1 MTERDGVAELSR
13 YAEDVVNQALARLP
27 LSQREVLVRRYVQRM
42 TITEVAATLGRSRG
56 AVKQLQHRGV
66 RNLDRLVVVGST
78 GQPDHF
84 PTS

>member
-1 MTERDGVAELSR
+1 VTEHDGVAELSR
-13 YAEDVVNQALARLP
+13 YTEDVVNQALARLP
-27 LSQREVLVRRYVQRM
+27 LSQREVLVRRYLQRM

-56 AVKQLQHRGV
+56 AVKQLQHRGM
-66 RNLDRLVVVGST
+66 RNLDRLVVVGDL